1 MTFSGL
7 ALSFTFVNLLG
18 VGLASGVSRNA
29 DWSNA
34 YSISSGALIIAGY
47 DGLAGFGK
55 FCGVIVAFGVI
66 ANNIPGSYSA
76 ALGIQM
82 LGRYPKVVPRWIWTC
97 VIVLVYFVCAIV
109 GHDHLFTIFQNF
121 LALMGYWI
129 TTFVSIVLEEHFLFR
144 RKKNFDWSAWEDQ
157 KRLPVGYAA
166 LTAFLVGWAGAIISM
181 YQVYYVGPV
190 GALVGGRG
198 ADLGIWVGCAF
209 SLITFPLL
217 RVLEL
222 KYVGR

>member
-1 MTFSGL
+1 MTFFGL
-7 ALSFTFVNLLG
+7 GLSFTFVNLLG
-18 VGLASGVSRNA
+18 VGLASGISKDVNWRS
-29 DWSNA
+29 A
-34 YSISSGALIIAGY
+34 YSISSGALIVAGY

-55 FCGVIVAFGVI
+55 LCGAIIALGVI

-76 ALGIQM
+76 ALGVQM

-97 VIVLVYFVCAIV
+97 VIVIVYFVCAV
-109 GHDHLFTIFQNF
+109 AGHDHLFTIIQNF

-129 TTFVSIVLEEHFLFR
+129 TTFISIVMEEHLVFR
-144 RKKNFDWSAWEDQ
+144 RNKSFDWSAWEDQ

-166 LTAFLVGWAGAIISM
+166 LTAFLVGWVGAIISM
-181 YQVYYVGPV
+181 SQAYYVGPV
-190 GALVGGRG
+190 AVLVSDNG

-209 SLITFPLL
+209 SFMTYLPL
-217 RVLEL
+217 RMLEL